1 VQDTETFRIALH
13 NYKVRCRHVDLI
25 HPSHARQHK
34 TNAIVWTSGTPL
46 GGERLAAPEV
56 DFYIDDDML
65 HIADIKVARCF
76 GEYFVSQINKMLSSS
91 S

>member
-1 VQDTETFRIALH
+1 M
-13 NYKVRCRHVDLI
+13 
-25 HPSHARQHK
+25 
-34 TNAIVWTSGTPL
+34 WTSGTPL
-46 GGERLAAPEV
+46 QGERVPSSDV

-76 GEYFVSQINKMLSSS
+76 GEYFVNQINKMLSSS